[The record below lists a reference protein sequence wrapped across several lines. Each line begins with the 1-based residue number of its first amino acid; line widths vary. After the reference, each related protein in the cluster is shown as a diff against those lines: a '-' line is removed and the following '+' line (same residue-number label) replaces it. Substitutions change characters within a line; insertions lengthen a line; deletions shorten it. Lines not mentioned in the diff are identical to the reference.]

1 MMCAGKDERAAAMTT
16 SILFARFIGP
26 VMLAAAISMA
36 VDRQAIRNVADDFM
50 NSPAL
55 IYLAGVLTL
64 IAGITIITFH
74 NFWVFDWRLIITIFG
89 YICVISGIFRMAF
102 PTQVK
107 QMGEW
112 MLETR
117 PLIRIAAVLN
127 GLLGAFLTYK
137 GFFA

>member
-137 GFFA
+137 GFIA

>member
-1 MMCAGKDERAAAMTT
+1 MTT

-117 PLIRIAAVLN
+117 PLIRIAAILN

-137 GFFA
+137 GSIA

>member
-1 MMCAGKDERAAAMTT
+1 MTT
-16 SILFARFIGP
+16 SILFARYIGP
-26 VMLAAAISMA
+26 VMLVAAAAMLF
-36 VDRQAIRNVADDFM
+36 DRNAIRNVADDFM

-74 NFWVFDWRLIITIFG
+74 NFWYLDWRLIITIFG
-89 YICVISGIFRMAF
+89 YICVISGIFRMAL

-117 PLIRIAAVLN
+117 PLIRIAAILN

>member
-1 MMCAGKDERAAAMTT
+1 MTT

-117 PLIRIAAVLN
+117 PLIRIAAILN

-137 GFFA
+137 GFIA

>member
-1 MMCAGKDERAAAMTT
+1 MTT

-117 PLIRIAAVLN
+117 PLIRVAAILN

-137 GFFA
+137 GFIA

>member
-1 MMCAGKDERAAAMTT
+1 MTT
-16 SILFARFIGP
+16 SILFARYIGP
-26 VMLAAAISMA
+26 VMLVAATAML
-36 VDRQAIRNVADDFM
+36 VDRQAIRDVADDFM

-74 NFWVFDWRLIITIFG
+74 NFWHLDWSLIITIFG
-89 YICVISGIFRMAF
+89 YICVISGVFRMAF

>member
-1 MMCAGKDERAAAMTT
+1 MTT
-16 SILFARFIGP
+16 SILFARFLGP
-26 VMLAAAISMA
+26 YMIVVAAAMLR
-36 VDRQAIRNVADDFM
+36 DREGIRVVAEDFM
-50 NSPAL
+50 DSPAV
-55 IYLAGVLTL
+55 IYLAGILTL

-74 NFWVFDWRLIITIFG
+74 NFWVLDWRIIITIFG
-89 YICVISGIFRMAF
+89 YIAIVSGIFRMLF

-117 PLIRIAAVLN
+117 PIIRVAAVLN

-137 GFFA
+137 GFIA